1 MRVFPEESTVSLT
14 LRPLVLPLLVPLLL
28 AAAPPSATPA
38 TRRLEDAV
46 PDTFTE
52 VERVVAVGDV
62 HGDVDA
68 LKEVLRLAKLIDEKG
83 RWSGGKAH
91 LVQTGDIPDR
101 GERTREAFELLMR
114 LEGEA
119 LAAGGRVHALLG
131 NHEVMNML
139 GDLRYVAPGEMA
151 SFADQSP
158 EPDAPGTPPGLNGH
172 RAAYGPQ
179 GRYGQWLRA
188 HPAVVRVNDTLFVH
202 GGVAP
207 EVSAKTLAELNRWVR
222 QDLFPGNPP
231 GGAKDPQGP
240 LWFRGYA
247 LGQEEEAARALETVL
262 QRFGAKR
269 MVMGHT
275 TDRDGKIRTRLGGK
289 AVFIDTGLSTGYGRH
304 LAALEL
310 RGGRVTALYTNG
322 RVELAA
328 PGTAPAGK
336 VSP

>member
-1 MRVFPEESTVSLT
+1 
-14 LRPLVLPLLVPLLL
+14 
-28 AAAPPSATPA
+28 
-38 TRRLEDAV
+38 
-46 PDTFTE
+46 

-62 HGDVDA
+62 HGDVEA
-68 LKEVLRLAKLIDEKG
+68 LKDVLRLAGLIDEKG

-101 GERTREAFELLMR
+101 GERTREAFELLMQ

-139 GDLRYVAPGEMA
+139 GDLRYVSPGELA

-158 EPDAPGTPPGLNGH
+158 ELDASGSPRGSNGH
-172 RAAYGPQ
+172 RAAYGPT
-179 GRYGQWLRA
+179 GRYGQWLRRHA
-188 HPAVVRVNDTLFVH
+188 AVVRIDDTLFVH

-207 EVSAKTLAELNRWVR
+207 MVPAKTLAELNRWVR

-231 GGAKDPQGP
+231 GGARDAQGP

-247 LGQEEEAARALETVL
+247 TGEEEGAGQSLDGVL

-275 TDRDGKIRTRLGGK
+275 TDRDGKIRTRFGGK

-310 RGGRVTALYTNG
+310 RGGRVTALYKEG
-322 RVELAA
+322 RVELVA
-328 PGTAPAGK
+328 PPAP
-336 VSP
+336 SPTPRRGP